1 MSDMHD
7 PDCIFCK
14 IIEGKIPSK
23 KVYEDEQVFAFHDIS
38 PWAPVHFLM
47 VPKKHIPSMAQAT
60 EQDAPLLGHMMA
72 LAPRLAA
79 QEGCNPY
86 PAGGFR
92 IVVNTGDEGGQEV
105 HHLHVHVI
113 GGPRPWKKADPPPGK
128 VMTNAVLTPAA
139 SRMVCI
145 R

>member
-1 MSDMHD
+1 MHD
-7 PDCIFCK
+7 PNCIFCK

-23 KVYEDEQVFAFHDIS
+23 KVYEDEDVFAFHDIN

-47 VPKKHIPSMAQAT
+47 VPKKHIPSMAQVTAEDT
-60 EQDAPLLGHMMA
+60 PLLGKMMA
-72 LAPRLAA
+72 LAPKLAVE
-79 QEGCNPY
+79 QGCNPY

-113 GGPRPWKKADPPPGK
+113 GGPRPWKKG
-128 VMTNAVLTPAA
+128 
-139 SRMVCI
+139 
-145 R
+145 